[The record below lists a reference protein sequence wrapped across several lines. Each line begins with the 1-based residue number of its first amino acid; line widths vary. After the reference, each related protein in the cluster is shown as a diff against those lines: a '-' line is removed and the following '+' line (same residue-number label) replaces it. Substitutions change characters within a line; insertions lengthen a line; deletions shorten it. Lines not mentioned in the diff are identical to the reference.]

1 VCVRTAVPVLV
12 LLLVLL
18 FGNQEVYL
26 APPRVLS
33 SSSGGEGDGSAVAW
47 RAAASDAF
55 ILLHLKTFAG
65 AK

>member
-1 VCVRTAVPVLV
+1 LV
-12 LLLVLL
+12 IKKYTLHHLVFSL
-18 FGNQEVYL
+18 
-26 APPRVLS
+26 LS
-33 SSSGGEGDGSAVAW
+33 SSSGEGDGSAVAW